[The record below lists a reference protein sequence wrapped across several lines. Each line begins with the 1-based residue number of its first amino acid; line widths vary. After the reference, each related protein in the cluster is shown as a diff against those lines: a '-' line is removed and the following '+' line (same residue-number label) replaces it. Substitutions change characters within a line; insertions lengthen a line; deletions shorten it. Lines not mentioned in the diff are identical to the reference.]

1 MFRRCVASQLQSA
14 ARQQNRSYA
23 AKETPLAVAWFTPVG
38 VLGSGIMGG
47 GIASTAAINGFEVTM
62 VDLHQDLLD
71 KALVDA
77 EGMARKV
84 FEFQVK
90 RGKMKPSFAEKTLK
104 DGMKRIKCTTD
115 INALKDCDVVVE
127 SVVENM
133 DVKKK
138 VFEQLGNIMSPGAIL
153 GSNTSSFSI
162 NELGKFFPNPAAVCG
177 LHFFN
182 PVLVMQLVEVIRTAD
197 TSDRTYNAAK
207 KFATLLGKK
216 AVTCSDT
223 PGFIVNRLLV
233 PYMTQACLM
242 VDRGDATFSDI
253 DKAMKLGAGMPQGP
267 FQLAD
272 FVGLDTCHSILK
284 GWTEKMPEEKIF
296 CVPKA
301 LAERVQAGNF
311 GRKTGQGF
319 WKWDGDKIVE
329 V

>member
-1 MFRRCVASQLQSA
+1 M
-14 ARQQNRSYA
+14 
-23 AKETPLAVAWFTPVG
+23 AWFTPVG

-71 KALVDA
+71 KALVEA

-84 FEFQVK
+84 FDFQVK

-104 DGMKRIKCTTD
+104 DGMKRIKTTTD
-115 INALKDCDVVVE
+115 INALKECDVVVE
-127 SVVENM
+127 SIVENV
-133 DVKKK
+133 DIKKK
-138 VFEQLGNIMSPGAIL
+138 VFNQLGNILQPGAIL
-153 GSNTSSFSI
+153 GSNTSSLSI
-162 NELGKFFPNPAAVCG
+162 TELGKHYSNPAAVCG

-182 PVLVMQLVEVIRTAD
+182 PVLVMQLVEVIKTED
-197 TSDRTYNAAK
+197 TSERTFKAAK
-207 KFATLLGKK
+207 RFATLLGKK
-216 AVTCSDT
+216 TVTCKDT

-233 PYMTQACLM
+233 PYLTQACLM
-242 VDRGDATFSDI
+242 LDRGDATHSDI

-272 FVGLDTCHSILK
+272 FVGLDTCQAILK

-296 CVPKA
+296 TLPKT
-301 LAERVQAGNF
+301 LVEKVSEGKL
-311 GRKTGQGF
+311 GRKSGEGF

-329 V
+329 A

>member
-1 MFRRCVASQLQSA
+1 M
-14 ARQQNRSYA
+14 RQQNRTYA

-71 KALVDA
+71 KALVEA

-84 FEFQVK
+84 FDFQVK
-90 RGKMKPSFAEKTLK
+90 RGKMKPSFAERTLK
-104 DGMKRIKCTTD
+104 DGMKRIKTTTD
-115 INALKDCDVVVE
+115 INALKECDVVVE
-127 SVVENM
+127 SIVENM
-133 DVKKK
+133 DIKKK
-138 VFEQLGNIMSPGAIL
+138 VFNQLGGLLSPNAIL

-162 NELGKFFPNPAAVCG
+162 TELGKHYSNPAAVVG

-197 TSDRTYNAAK
+197 TSDRTYKAAK

-216 AVTCSDT
+216 TVTCSDT

-233 PYMTQACLM
+233 PYLTQACLM
-242 VDRGDATFSDI
+242 LDRGDATFSDI

-272 FVGLDTCHSILK
+272 FVGLDTCQAILK

-296 CVPKA
+296 TLPNT
-301 LAERVQAGNF
+301 LVQKVSEGKL
-311 GRKTGQGF
+311 GRKTGEGF